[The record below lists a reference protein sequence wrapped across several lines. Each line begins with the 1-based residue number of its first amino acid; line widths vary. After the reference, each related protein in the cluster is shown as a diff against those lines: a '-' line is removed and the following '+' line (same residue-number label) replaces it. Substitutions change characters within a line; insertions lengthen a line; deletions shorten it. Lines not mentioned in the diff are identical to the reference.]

1 MPAHTAFAALTLGLA
16 PALVSD
22 SAAAI
27 FVEPDKK
34 IAEQAVAPSLTGET
48 TEILDLEEERHK
60 RLTIPVLIDGAGPYN
75 FMIDTG
81 SQATAVTHEI
91 NASLGLKPRGTA
103 TLIGMASTRDVNLVE
118 VDSLKVGR
126 HEVFDL
132 VAPVLNKT
140 HVGAEGII
148 GLDSLQDFRVLLDFR
163 EETIAVEDVSTLKN
177 YRKGF
182 EIVVRARP
190 QLGQLLIT
198 DAEVDGVK
206 ATVIIDTGA
215 QASIA
220 NNALKRRIRAR
231 RAEEV
236 VTTDVNGAELVGDL
250 AYVRRLTIEGLS
262 LTNVPLAFADTPAFE
277 ALGLKDKPVLSL
289 GMSHLKMF
297 DRVAIDFSKQRILF
311 DVPRDVSRAM
321 RRARQGGNSYSAT
334 F

>member
-1 MPAHTAFAALTLGLA
+1 
-16 PALVSD
+16 
-22 SAAAI
+22 
-27 FVEPDKK
+27 
-34 IAEQAVAPSLTGET
+34 
-48 TEILDLEEERHK
+48 
-60 RLTIPVLIDGAGPYN
+60 TIPVLIDGAGPYN